1 MEKEEE
7 KLSQDQNQEETQE
20 VQKEI
25 FEPMEV
31 NITDVAVEKGYATSG
46 YNDPVTIQQWK
57 NGNW

>member
-1 MEKEEE
+1 MEKEE
-7 KLSQDQNQEETQE
+7 KLSQDQNMKETQE

-31 NITDVAVEKGYATSG
+31 SVTDVAVEKGYATSG

-57 NGNW
+57 DGSW